1 VSSIALWFVGVGYWL
16 AAKGRGR
23 VRSILLDRSSER
35 QFLDHLIA
43 DVRAGE
49 SGALVVRGE
58 AGVGKTAL
66 LDFLAERA
74 TGCRIVRAGSAE
86 SEMEL
91 PFAGVHQLCAPML
104 NLLGRLPAPQ
114 RDALSTAFGLS
125 AGNPPDRFLV
135 GLAVLGLFAEVA
147 RSRPLVCV
155 LDDAQWLDRASAQLL
170 AFVARRLLAES
181 VAMIFAVR
189 EAPMADRPEVPEL
202 AGLAELPIS
211 GLPDD
216 DARLLLTSTYRG
228 PVDASVFDRV
238 LAEARGNPLALLE
251 LPQGLTAAQLAG
263 GFALPDASPLTN
275 RIEQSFLARLE
286 PLPAP
291 TRQLLLAAAAD
302 PTGDLPLLLRA
313 AQQLGIA
320 PNAAAPAKAAGLID
334 LGTTVRFR
342 HPLLRSAI
350 YGRAGR
356 RERQEVHAA
365 LAEATDPR
373 LDPDR
378 RAWHRAHAAAGPDE
392 TVAEELQHSA
402 GRAQARGGLAAA
414 AAFLERATELTPSP
428 ERRVHRALAA
438 AEAELQIGALDS
450 ATLLLSTAETA
461 PLDELQRARIELL
474 RAELAFASSRGKDAP
489 PLLLA
494 AARRLESLD
503 ATLARDTYLDALS
516 AAMFAGRLAGHTG
529 PREVARAARQA
540 PRSREPSLADLLLEA
555 LSTLFTD
562 GYSAAVP
569 TSKRMLSA
577 FRSDDVT
584 VEEGLRWY
592 WLVTAISANLWDD
605 ESWHIL
611 ASRYVQMAR
620 EAGALSQLPLALNSS
635 IVVELF
641 AGEIR
646 NAALLVGEAGSVTE
660 TIGTELVPY
669 GALWLAAWQGDEQDA
684 RLLRD
689 TTLAEAA
696 ARGEGI
702 GLTITQTTSA
712 LRLNALGQYELA
724 VVDAQQASEAVPELA
739 GPNWALSEL
748 VEAATRVGNLALAAD
763 AFERL
768 SAMTSA
774 SGTEWALGIEARCRA
789 LRSNDEAAEPLY
801 LEAIDRLG
809 RTRVRVELSRA
820 HLLYGEWLRRT
831 NRRLEAR
838 EQLRAAHETFTTMG
852 ARIFAQRAARE
863 LAATGETV
871 RKRTVETV
879 SDLTAQETQIARM
892 VREGL
897 SNSEIGARLF
907 ISSRTVEWH
916 LSKIFAKL
924 QITSRRQLRK

>member
-1 VSSIALWFVGVGYWL
+1 LFID
-16 AAKGRGR
+16 
-23 VRSILLDRSSER
+23 VRYCLVDKESGQVTGLLLDRSSER
-35 QFLDHLIA
+35 QLLDNLIA

-66 LDFLAERA
+66 LDFLAQRA

-91 PFAGVHQLCAPML
+91 PFAGVHQLCAPLL
-104 NLLGRLPAPQ
+104 NQLTRLPAPQ

-189 EAPMADRPEVPEL
+189 ESGTADQPEVPEL
-202 AGLAELPIS
+202 TGLAELPIT
-211 GLPDD
+211 GLPED
-216 DARLLLTSTYRG
+216 DARLLLASTYRG
-228 PVDASVFDRV
+228 PVDASVLDRV

-251 LPQGLTAAQLAG
+251 LPQGLHAAQLAG
-263 GFALPDASPLTN
+263 GFALPDTSPLTN
-275 RIEQSFLARLE
+275 RIELSYLARLE
-286 PLPAP
+286 PLPAE
-291 TRQLLLAAAAD
+291 TRQLLLAAAAE
-302 PTGDLPLLLRA
+302 PTGDLSLLLRA
-313 AQQLGIA
+313 AQRLGIA
-320 PNAAAPAKAAGLID
+320 PNAAAPAKAAGLIE

-350 YGRAGR
+350 YGTAGR
-356 RERQEVHAA
+356 HERRVVHAA
-365 LAEATDPR
+365 LADATDPR

-378 RAWHRAHAAAGPDE
+378 RAWHRAHAAAGVDE
-392 TVAEELQHSA
+392 SVAEDLQHSA

-414 AAFLERATELTPSP
+414 AAFLERAAELTPSP
-428 ERRVHRALAA
+428 ERRVHRALSA
-438 AEAELQIGALDS
+438 AEAKLQIGALDS
-450 ATLLLSTAETA
+450 ARVLLGVAETG

-503 ATLARDTYLDALS
+503 TTLARDTYLDALS
-516 AAMFAGRLAGHTG
+516 AAMFAGCLAGDTG
-529 PREVARAARQA
+529 PQEVARAARQA
-540 PRSREPSLADLLLEA
+540 PRSREASLGDLLLDA

-562 GYSAAVP
+562 GYTEAIP
-569 TSKRMLSA
+569 KCRRMLSA
-577 FRSDDVT
+577 FRRDDVT
-584 VEEGLRWY
+584 AEEGLRWF
-592 WLVTAISANLWDD
+592 WLVTAICGNLWDD
-605 ESWHIL
+605 ESWRIL
-611 ASRYVQMAR
+611 ANRYVQTAR
-620 EAGALSQLPLALNSS
+620 EAGALSQLPLALNTR
-635 IVVELF
+635 IVVEVF

-646 NAALLVGEAGSVTE
+646 NAAVLVGEERSVTE

-669 GALWLAAWQGDEQDA
+669 GAIWLSAWQGDEESA
-684 RLLRD
+684 RVLRD
-689 TTLAEAA
+689 TTQAEAS
-696 ARGEGI
+696 ARGEGV
-702 GLTITQTTSA
+702 GLTVTQAASA
-712 LRLNALGQYELA
+712 IRFNALGQYDLA
-724 VVDAQQASEAVPELA
+724 MVYAQQASEAVPELA
-739 GPNWALSEL
+739 APNFALSEL
-748 VEAATRVGNLALAAD
+748 VEAASRAGDLGVAAE

-774 SGTEWALGIEARCRA
+774 SGTEWALGVEARCRA
-789 LRSNDEAAEPLY
+789 LLSDDEAAEALY

-820 HLLYGEWLRRT
+820 QLLYGEWLCRT
-831 NRRLEAR
+831 NRRVDAR
-838 EQLRAAHETFTTMG
+838 EPLRAAHEAFTTMG
-852 ARIFAQRAARE
+852 AELFAQRAARE

-871 RKRTVETV
+871 RKRAVETAGE
-879 SDLTAQETQIARM
+879 LTAQETQIARM

-897 SNSEIGARLF
+897 SNAEIGARLF

-924 QITSRRQLRK
+924 QITSRRQLRR